1 MSVALNRTM
10 MAGLSVLA
18 AVAFV
23 FGTGSARAAEFTL
36 TCAHDQPVA
45 AGSEGYREI
54 MWQHFK
60 KNVEAKSNGRIEV
73 KLFGNSQLGDEP
85 TIVQN
90 MLIGTV
96 DCGSLSA
103 ANAQTV
109 SELQILAVPYV
120 VENLKHRACLV
131 DVKGPLT
138 MEVTRLAKER
148 LNVHVFGTEHS
159 SVRSIYTKNKP
170 INTPDDLKG
179 LKVRTMP
186 SKGQVEG
193 WKALGAIPSAIAFSE
208 VYAALQSGAVDGA
221 ENSPMFFWGMKH
233 YEQVKY
239 YSLTGHLMNIGWEII
254 HDRALQ
260 KLPADLRPMVLQ
272 AGLEASL
279 VGQKY
284 DIDVDEKFLNQLK
297 GAGIVINTVDTKP
310 FVARAAAV
318 HDSLAKELKG
328 EKVLEIV
335 RAEGKRC
342 S

>member
-1 MSVALNRTM
+1 MNVVLNRM
-10 MAGLSVLA
+10 MVAGLSVLA
-18 AVAFV
+18 AVAFLS
-23 FGTGSARAAEFTL
+23 GTDARAAEVTL
-36 TCAHDQPVA
+36 KCAHDQPVA
-45 AGSEGYREI
+45 AGNEGYREI
-54 MWQHFK
+54 HWQHFK
-60 KNVEAKSNGRIEV
+60 KIVEERSKGRIEV
-73 KLFGNSQLGDEP
+73 TVFGNSQLGDEA

-96 DCGSLSA
+96 DCGQISA

-109 SELQILAVPYV
+109 SEMQILAVPYV

-131 DVKGPLT
+131 DPKGPLT
-138 MEVTRLAKER
+138 VEVTRLAKER
-148 LNVHVFGTEHS
+148 LNSHVIGTEHS

-170 INTPDDLKG
+170 IKTPDDLKG

-239 YSLTGHLMNIGWEII
+239 YSLTGHLMNLGWELIT
-254 HDRALQ
+254 DRALQ
-260 KLPADLRPMVLQ
+260 KVPADLRQMVID
-272 AGLEASL
+272 AGQEATA
-279 VGQKY
+279 VGRKY
-284 DIDVDEKFLNQLK
+284 DIDIDEKFLNQLK
-297 GAGIVINTVDTKP
+297 GAGIIINEVDTKP
-310 FVARAAAV
+310 FVARASAV

-328 EKVLEIV
+328 EKILEIV